1 MTNLTENN
9 PPKWT
14 RAVAWFTN
22 PKGMNN
28 DKKLRQAVNGKVVLI
43 TGASFGIG
51 EATAQRMAAM
61 GAIVVLVARSA
72 DKLEQVAAAIRATG
86 GKAFSYTTDLSKP
99 DEAKKLAEDILRDH
113 GHVDVLINNAGRSI
127 RRSISLSVD

>member
-1 MTNLTENN
+1 MTNITENN

-51 EATAQRMAAM
+51 KSTAASPIICA
-61 GAIVVLVARSA
+61 
-72 DKLEQVAAAIRATG
+72 KPG
-86 GKAFSYTTDLSKP
+86 GLN
-99 DEAKKLAEDILRDH
+99 LA
-113 GHVDVLINNAGRSI
+113 
-127 RRSISLSVD
+127 